1 MPRMRGLTIVVADV
15 SSERFRTA
23 LDMAVSQ
30 AALGGAARLFLNGEA
45 VSIVRQPIIGWED
58 ADYAGAGLP
67 TLPQLYAEALDHG
80 VKIMLCQ
87 SGMHRAGT
95 EPRDYDP
102 RVEYGGMVSLLQSLG
117 DDRLVTV

>member
-30 AALGGAARLFLNGEA
+30 AALGGTARIFLNGEA
-45 VSIVRQPIIGWED
+45 VSIVRQPIVGWED
-58 ADYAGAGLP
+58 ESYAEAGLP
-67 TLPQLYAEALDHG
+67 TLPQLYAEALDQG
-80 VKIMLCQ
+80 VRIVICQ
-87 SGMHRAGT
+87 SGMQMTGA
-95 EPRDYDP
+95 EPLEYDA
-102 RVEYGGMVSLLQSLG
+102 RVEYAGMVSLIQGLG

>member
-30 AALGGAARLFLNGEA
+30 AVLGGTVRIFLNGEA
-45 VSIVRQPIIGWED
+45 VSIVRQPIVGWED
-58 ADYAGAGLP
+58 ESYAEAGLP
-67 TLPQLYAEALDHG
+67 TLLQLYAEALDQG
-80 VKIMLCQ
+80 VAVMICQ
-87 SGMHRAGT
+87 SGMQMTGA

-102 RVEYGGMVSLLQSLG
+102 RVEYGGMVSLLQGLG
-117 DDRLVTV
+117 HDRLVAI